1 MKKDL
6 VQQPLRISKLFPCCF
21 YGYVILVAA
30 TVGKILSGPGQSPC
44 VGVVIG
50 EITEDLGLSLT
61 VVTGLY
67 FMATTTSAISLTYM
81 GKIID
86 TNGVQVMVVIISI
99 GLGVGCI
106 SLSHVGS
113 TYFPILVI
121 SLYLSFLLL
130 RFFGQGSLMMVSKT
144 CINYWFVEL
153 RGTMMGIAGATV
165 SLGMNGIFPI
175 ILNNASDTIGWRT
188 LYERLGWVIILFMA
202 PFGYIFYRHQPEHYG
217 LLPDGKIAADMS
229 SKGIYGGS
237 STREGEEEEM
247 GIDSMGINGSKEQP
261 QEQEQQQRQEEAEI
275 QCVEQE
281 MSAKEA
287 FVTEKFWSNSIGVA
301 IIGLSG
307 ATFWFHLKKI
317 TQDFHGVEN
326 SHSLLNNLYPVI
338 AISNLM
344 GRLLSGTMID
354 YLRPKKLEYL
364 VLCGCL
370 VLQTITMLIVP
381 TLSIHVAFLYLF
393 CILQGLADSTAMNVS
408 STVFANSFGR
418 KELNEIQGRADALI
432 VFGSAVGP
440 FPYGYVRDV
449 TGSYQPA
456 FLVGSIFPLLLMFWV
471 YHSNTP
477 KQRRGGEGKYAT
489 LINSNQEEDNDDGD
503 DGDVHIEESKMGDV
517 HIEDYD
523 RDNHNKKENDDGDG
537 DNADIINGNNSTI
550 VILDDHDHF
559 RCHLQDT
566 FTTSSGDGDSNED
579 IGEEIELGIAH
590 VL

>member
-175 ILNNASDTIGWRT
+175 ILNNASDTIGWR
-188 LYERLGWVIILFMA
+188 
-202 PFGYIFYRHQPEHYG
+202 
-217 LLPDGKIAADMS
+217 
-229 SKGIYGGS
+229 
-237 STREGEEEEM
+237 
-247 GIDSMGINGSKEQP
+247 
-261 QEQEQQQRQEEAEI
+261 
-275 QCVEQE
+275 
-281 MSAKEA
+281 
-287 FVTEKFWSNSIGVA
+287 
-301 IIGLSG
+301 
-307 ATFWFHLKKI
+307 
-317 TQDFHGVEN
+317 DFEV
-326 SHSLLNNLYPVI
+326 
-338 AISNLM
+338 
-344 GRLLSGTMID
+344 
-354 YLRPKKLEYL
+354 
-364 VLCGCL
+364 
-370 VLQTITMLIVP
+370 
-381 TLSIHVAFLYLF
+381 
-393 CILQGLADSTAMNVS
+393 
-408 STVFANSFGR
+408 
-418 KELNEIQGRADALI
+418 
-432 VFGSAVGP
+432 
-440 FPYGYVRDV
+440 
-449 TGSYQPA
+449 
-456 FLVGSIFPLLLMFWV
+456 
-471 YHSNTP
+471 
-477 KQRRGGEGKYAT
+477 
-489 LINSNQEEDNDDGD
+489 
-503 DGDVHIEESKMGDV
+503 
-517 HIEDYD
+517 
-523 RDNHNKKENDDGDG
+523 
-537 DNADIINGNNSTI
+537 
-550 VILDDHDHF
+550 
-559 RCHLQDT
+559 
-566 FTTSSGDGDSNED
+566 
-579 IGEEIELGIAH
+579 
-590 VL
+590 